1 MWRAIQ
7 VRCMQMLQ
15 HPYIVRLL
23 EAYDTPTKLYL
34 IMEYGDGGD
43 LHDYIVR
50 QSPQRGLSESLS
62 KRYFAQIVQ
71 AVAYCHQKHIIHR
84 DLKPEN
90 VVLFRKQNIVKLI
103 DFGFGRKFDPE
114 LPVNSACGSLSFSA
128 PEMFLREQYNPILAG
143 ESFCIPLN

>member
-1 MWRAIQ
+1 MET
-7 VRCMQMLQ
+7 LQ

-43 LHDYIVR
+43 LHDFIVK
-50 QSPQRGLSESLS
+50 QSPQKGLPEGLGR
-62 KRYFAQIVQ
+62 RYFHQIVQ

-90 VVLFRKQNIVKLI
+90 VVLFKKQNVVKLI
-103 DFGFGRKFDPE
+103 DFGFGRKFDPG

-128 PEMFLREQYNPILAG
+128 PEMFLKEQYNPISAG
-143 ESFCIPLN
+143 ENVSIPLN